1 MYYAVLNKQVVTF
14 FDDRY
19 IWGEVLTGLNDSKAY
34 EDKPSIDWGRKSSK
48 IEDEQKV
55 QKVMKRESQSD
66 DQDGGR
72 VDL

>member
-55 QKVMKRESQSD
+55 
-66 DQDGGR
+66 
-72 VDL
+72 